1 MIELE
6 RQLKRQKETIN
17 KLQDRIKLLSF
28 DISQLNREKI
38 ELNEKL
44 RRRKENVKNVR
55 AELMTMKRTENFS
68 RINSVLAM
76 LKAGFE
82 DEE

>member
-1 MIELE
+1 MTELDK
-6 RQLKRQKETIN
+6 QLERQKETIS
-17 KLQDRIKLLSF
+17 KLQDRIKLLRF
-28 DISQLNREKI
+28 DISQLNSEKI

-44 RRRKENVKNVR
+44 RKRRDNVKNVR